1 MQRHGDMRKQLILE
15 EPVGSVVRLEVGRY
29 LLRCMWPAGPP
40 WQRLLGSMQGVVL
53 ELYPKVM
60 GTQEGFML
68 ESE

>member
-1 MQRHGDMRKQLILE
+1 MHVASRASLAK
-15 EPVGSVVRLEVGRY
+15 V
-29 LLRCMWPAGPP
+29 
-40 WQRLLGSMQGVVL
+40 LGSMQGVVL